1 MPKKSGQPSS
11 LSSKKGR
18 IILREVPPR
27 GSIRIR
33 DSSLKERAKG
43 KHKITSRKRRY
54 QMKKLHGG
62 EPTTSAYVVEKE
74 ATLQRLAPVNPKED
88 QLTL

>member
-11 LSSKKGR
+11 LPSERGR
-18 IILREVPPR
+18 IILREMPPR

-33 DSSLKERAKG
+33 GSSLEERAKG

-54 QMKKLHGG
+54 RMKKLHGG

-74 ATLQRLAPVNPKED
+74 ATSQQPAPVNPKED